1 MKFMY
6 SKKRVLS
13 VFLSVLTVITVLT
26 PAFSAWAGDVIGVYN
41 IQLFYEDGNAVQDTD
56 EEGNAYH
63 ETMKEGDTLQLSYK
77 LIDCEIP
84 DNGYVKWYSEAPTLV
99 DVDQNGLV
107 KAFDSSKGAVIHN
120 WIDNEVKPVPLVG
133 KIAGAALEK
142 ALFNDKVNVD
152 TMDTDEIIALIEK
165 TMGADSALG
174 KIFESYSAKWIES
187 LRKYLDNIN
196 SVVHVTLYD
205 ANGEV
210 KADDKLA
217 VTVTKNDAFYANF
230 LPNGTHIT
238 NKSQIET
245 TVAKGTT
252 CQLSAVTTPVRL
264 HMGVVYSVK
273 SSSVFTQGK
282 VIATVDDSGLV
293 TFKNT
298 GTVTIVVSPDT
309 EGFINNL
316 LKLVNYIYKLDH
328 TGTIDTKKLA
338 DILIKYLGID
348 IDRNVLAALLDAC
361 FAIKDIVGDSAD
373 AIQLTATAVKIIAN
387 ILLKLKYND
396 TITFTVVDGVP
407 CTDFN
412 ITGPDTVQ
420 EGAQIQM
427 AITDAKPVAADV
439 SDITWSSSDES
450 VAYVDPQTGIIT
462 GRDAGGNMGTVA
474 NSKKCTITATSA
486 ANQVVR
492 TKELTVTGKTGRV
505 LSDAV
510 IHAQRDCNIGDQQAL
525 TYTVYPVRVSKA
537 NNLNITWG
545 LLDGTDA
552 DGNPKYLWAGDAY
565 DETVTDETTG
575 ETTTVHH
582 DGSVEDGIARLDK
595 DGNYT
600 ALAGGTATVVLK
612 ASTGYKLLD
621 GSYYTISQV
630 QTQTTIFN
638 GLPVSGIDVT
648 VESAVKS
655 AVLANSVKLQQQ
667 QTEVAGETLD
677 FATVT
682 ASTVYDGSGV
692 LVKANVDPA
701 DATNKNV
708 KWYIDNTDQ
717 FELKDED
724 KTAGTVKVV
733 AKASCTSASSV
744 HIWCV
749 SEDGDIQSDV
759 VTLCVVRNA
768 AETNTINGDDLSVIN
783 GKTLDVSHAMT
794 FSGSTSSAQA
804 CYGANWY
811 SSDEGVLT
819 VAPKGNDNGD
829 AVVTG
834 VDVGTATLYCVSASG
849 GIVAEKQVTVYPDKD
864 YLKQV
869 INICEDTVIERTNEN
884 KTLYKDFSRK
894 LDYAYYV
901 YYDEPMAA
909 QDSCNT
915 YARELLYAFYK
926 LGGYIGLTGVTLV
939 NKDGSDAGA
948 FRSVKVSTSKRYD
961 SYSVDLDAQVAPK
974 TAMYRTIK
982 WSSDNDSVKVDANGI
997 VKPAGNKA
1005 CQAKI
1010 TVTATDY
1017 MDNVY
1022 TDSMYVAF
1030 ANDPVTGIKLDTTE
1044 IVGGKVGE
1052 SQTLK
1057 ATVEPTGFGIVGK
1070 ASVADVM
1077 WSTSDPEIA
1086 TVDQSGVVSFKSG
1099 GDCVVTVTTCDG
1111 GYTAQCKVNVVTNYD
1126 ALQAQIDT
1134 YKSLELTETNYYPAT
1149 WQAFQDA
1156 ITESQALIDA
1166 NASSQ
1171 KEVDAQLEKLIAAY
1185 KGLEKYTHINNV
1197 EIYLDGEEASNFY
1210 QYDVSL
1216 LTDGAYK
1223 DAKLDLNVRLYPNNA
1238 NYASVTWTSSTD
1250 KIVISENGVAS
1261 PAKNTS
1267 FNVLKNEGY
1276 YGKIT
1281 CTVTDH
1287 FGQTWTDDVW
1297 VSFAYTP
1304 ATGITISESAVSGS
1318 IGDTHQ
1324 LTATVQPSGTLGVGK
1339 ASISDLYW
1347 ESDNENIATVDDKG
1361 LVTFVSTGA
1370 TTVRAIAY
1378 DGGYTATCSVSTG
1391 GDRSALQ
1398 AALEKYKDTDYQDYE
1413 YTVGI
1418 TFKQAYEEAQSVM
1431 NDNTKTQD
1439 EINQAAQALIEAGAA
1454 LEGHQIIKVQSIDV
1468 SYVGYSRNTAI
1479 GSYNQRTSG
1488 TIGDNDALSID
1499 LSKNG
1504 YANTLHENNKLELS
1518 AAVMPAGADSNGIS
1532 WTVDDSKNI
1541 KATQT
1546 DGKLV
1551 LSPSSASANGWAKV
1565 TVTNTDHYSRTLSRS
1580 FTVVMSGSVISG
1592 VSLDQTQL
1600 NLLVTQKPVQL
1611 NATLA
1616 GSSNKTFNDVTWT
1629 SSNPAVA
1636 TVENGLVTPVDVGDC
1651 TITVKTLDGGYTAT
1665 CAVTVRADYSVLEAK
1680 YAEYQILV
1688 NQAKGQYI
1696 YTEDSL
1702 AVLETACAQ
1711 AKTMID
1717 SGLSTQAE
1725 IDAQVELLES
1735 AHNGL
1740 VKYIIAEGVSLTAD
1754 TEAQANVTIPNPGH
1768 IRYLHNDLSLK
1779 NKTVQLSAVTAPA
1792 GGLYKSITWSSS
1804 NDKVTVSDTG
1814 LVTNTDSGNQWA
1826 EITCTITT
1834 VKGDSFTATTT
1845 VCFTRYAVTGVSMD
1859 TDMVHGSPQDTVTIT
1874 PTVTS
1879 SATIASLA
1887 LRDCTFTS
1895 DHPEIATVDNS
1906 GKITFV
1912 SQGKATITAT
1922 TVDGGYTATVIAYTT
1937 YDFSALQQAIAD
1949 AGAVDYKDYAY
1960 DYGMAFKTA
1969 YDKAVA
1975 VNADY
1980 ESSQDVIDAATS
1992 ALKQAQ
1998 NALAGHEFVG
2008 PGEIGFTSGGA
2019 AVTEGKA
2026 LVVDDNQQVTLSAA
2040 YADGAMVQD
2049 PSWTTA
2055 AENNVTAAT
2064 DASGNLVLT
2073 KTNADASGS
2082 VKVTYTLKDAYDR
2095 TYTKTITVKLVN
2107 QKINIDS
2114 FKFTYGGNEVD
2125 SVSYSCGGVYTN
2137 KSIQLGV
2144 STYPADADAYVSA
2157 LWTSNNKNL
2166 VVDQTGKVS
2175 ASGTML
2181 GTKYTATITCTLTL
2195 EDGSTVTNSI
2205 QVTFNRF

>member
-13 VFLSVLTVITVLT
+13 VFLSVLTVITMLT

-56 EEGNAYH
+56 AEGNAYH

-152 TMDTDEIIALIEK
+152 TMDTDEIIAMIEK

-230 LPNGTHIT
+230 MPNGTHIT

-373 AIQLTATAVKIIAN
+373 AVQLTATAVKIIAN

-450 VAYVDPQTGIIT
+450 VAYVDPKTGIIT

-474 NSKKCTITATSA
+474 NSQKCTITATSA

-510 IHAQRDCNIGDQQAL
+510 IHAQRDCNIGDQQTL

-600 ALAGGTATVVLK
+600 ALSGGTATVVLK

-682 ASTVYDGSGV
+682 ASTVYDGTGV

-708 KWYIDNTDQ
+708 KWYIDNKDQ

-768 AETNTINGDDLSVIN
+768 AETNTINGDNLSVIN
-783 GKTLDVSHAMT
+783 GKTLDVSHTMT

-1070 ASVADVM
+1070 ASVADVI

-1086 TVDQSGVVSFKSG
+1086 TVDQNGVVSFKSG

-1156 ITESQALIDA
+1156 IAESQALIDA

-1454 LEGHQIIKVQSIDV
+1454 LEGHQVIKAQSVDV

-1518 AAVMPAGADSNGIS
+1518 AAVVPAGADSNGIS

-1551 LSPSSASANGWAKV
+1551 LSPSSATANGWAKV
-1565 TVTNTDHYSRTLSRS
+1565 TVTTTDHYSRTLSRS

-1616 GSSNKTFNDVTWT
+1616 GSSNRTFNDVTWT

-1636 TVENGLVTPVDVGDC
+1636 KVENGLVTPVDVGDC

-1702 AVLETACAQ
+1702 AVLETACGQ
-1711 AKTMID
+1711 AKAMID

-1768 IRYLHNDLSLK
+1768 IRYLHNELSLK
-1779 NKTVQLSAVTAPA
+1779 NKTVQLFAVTAPA
-1792 GGLYKSITWSSS
+1792 GGLYQSITWSSS

-1874 PTVTS
+1874 PKVTS

-1998 NALAGHEFVG
+1998 NALVGHEFVG

-2064 DASGNLVLT
+2064 DAAGNLVLT

-2114 FKFTYGGNEVD
+2114 FKFTYDGNEVE
-2125 SVSYSCGGVYTN
+2125 SVSYGCSGVYTN

-2175 ASGTML
+2175 ASGAMF

>member
-6 SKKRVLS
+6 SKKRLLS

-56 EEGNAYH
+56 AEGNAYH
-63 ETMKEGDTLQLSYK
+63 ETMQEGETLQLSYK

-373 AIQLTATAVKIIAN
+373 AVQLTATAVKIIAN

-396 TITFTVVDGVP
+396 TITFNVVDGVP

-450 VAYVDPQTGIIT
+450 VAYVDPKTGIIT

-474 NSKKCTITATSA
+474 NSQKCTITATSA

-510 IHAQRDCNIGDQQAL
+510 IHAQRDCNIGDQQTL

-717 FELKDED
+717 FELKDEE

-783 GKTLDVSHAMT
+783 GKTLDVSHTMT

-811 SSDEGVLT
+811 SSDEGVLA

-1017 MDNVY
+1017 LDNVY

-1070 ASVADVM
+1070 ASVADVI

-1156 ITESQALIDA
+1156 IAESQALIDA

-1197 EIYLDGEEASNFY
+1197 EIYLDGEEASDFY

-1518 AAVMPAGADSNGIS
+1518 AAVVPAGADSNGIS

-1565 TVTNTDHYSRTLSRS
+1565 TVTTTDHYSRTLSRS

-1792 GGLYKSITWSSS
+1792 GGLYQSITWSSS

-1998 NALAGHEFVG
+1998 NALVGHEFVG

-2026 LVVDDNQQVTLSAA
+2026 LVVDDNQQVTLSAV

-2064 DASGNLVLT
+2064 DAAGNLVLT

-2175 ASGTML
+2175 ASGAMF

>member
-6 SKKRVLS
+6 SKKRLLS

-56 EEGNAYH
+56 AEGNAYH
-63 ETMKEGDTLQLSYK
+63 ETMQEGDTLQLSYK

-373 AIQLTATAVKIIAN
+373 AVQLTATAVKIIAN

-450 VAYVDPQTGIIT
+450 VAYVDPKTGIIT

-474 NSKKCTITATSA
+474 NSQKCTITATSA

-510 IHAQRDCNIGDQQAL
+510 IHAQRDCNIGDQQTL

-733 AKASCTSASSV
+733 AKASCTGASSV

-783 GKTLDVSHAMT
+783 GKTLDVSHTMT

-1017 MDNVY
+1017 LDNVY
-1022 TDSMYVAF
+1022 TDSIYVAF

-1070 ASVADVM
+1070 ASVADVI

-1156 ITESQALIDA
+1156 IAESQALIDA

-1454 LEGHQIIKVQSIDV
+1454 LEGHQVIKAQTIDV

-1518 AAVMPAGADSNGIS
+1518 AAVVPAGADSNGIS

-1541 KATQT
+1541 KSTQT

-1768 IRYLHNDLSLK
+1768 IRYLHNELSLK

-1792 GGLYKSITWSSS
+1792 GGLYQSITWSSS

-1879 SATIASLA
+1879 SASIASLA

-1922 TVDGGYTATVIAYTT
+1922 TVDGGYTTTVIAYTT

-2064 DASGNLVLT
+2064 DAAGNLVLT

-2125 SVSYSCGGVYTN
+2125 SVSYSCGGMYTN

-2195 EDGSTVTNSI
+2195 EDGSAVTNSI

>member
-6 SKKRVLS
+6 SKKRLLS

-56 EEGNAYH
+56 AEGNAYH

-439 SDITWSSSDES
+439 SDITWSSSNES
-450 VAYVDPQTGIIT
+450 VAYVDPKTGIIT

-474 NSKKCTITATSA
+474 NSQKCTITATSA

-510 IHAQRDCNIGDQQAL
+510 IHAQRDCNIGDQQTL

-768 AETNTINGDDLSVIN
+768 AKTNTINGDDLSVIN

-794 FSGSTSSAQA
+794 FSGSTSSTQA

-811 SSDEGVLT
+811 SSDESVLT

-834 VDVGTATLYCVSASG
+834 VDVGTATLYCASVSG

-909 QDSCNT
+909 QDSCDT

-1070 ASVADVM
+1070 ASVADVI

-1156 ITESQALIDA
+1156 IAESQALIDA

-1439 EINQAAQALIEAGAA
+1439 EINQAAQALVEAGAA

-1518 AAVMPAGADSNGIS
+1518 AAVVPAGADSNGIS

-1611 NATLA
+1611 KATLA

-2064 DASGNLVLT
+2064 DAAGNLVLT

>member
-6 SKKRVLS
+6 SKKRLLS

-298 GTVTIVVSPDT
+298 GKVTIVVSPDT

-373 AIQLTATAVKIIAN
+373 AVQLTATAVKIIAN

-396 TITFTVVDGVP
+396 TITFNVVDGVP

-450 VAYVDPQTGIIT
+450 VAYVDPKTGIIT

-474 NSKKCTITATSA
+474 NSQKCTITATSA

-510 IHAQRDCNIGDQQAL
+510 IHAQRDCNIGDQQTL

-783 GKTLDVSHAMT
+783 GKTLDVSHTMT

-1017 MDNVY
+1017 LDNVY
-1022 TDSMYVAF
+1022 TDSIYVAF

-1070 ASVADVM
+1070 ASVADVI

-1156 ITESQALIDA
+1156 IAESQALIDA

-1454 LEGHQIIKVQSIDV
+1454 LEGHQVIKAQTIDV

-1518 AAVMPAGADSNGIS
+1518 AAVVPAGADSNGIS

-1541 KATQT
+1541 KSTQT

-1551 LSPSSASANGWAKV
+1551 LNPSSASANGWAKV

-1792 GGLYKSITWSSS
+1792 GGLYQSITWSSS

-1922 TVDGGYTATVIAYTT
+1922 TVDGGYTTTVIAYTT

-2064 DASGNLVLT
+2064 DVAGNLVLT

-2114 FKFTYGGNEVD
+2114 FKFTYGGNEVE
-2125 SVSYSCGGVYTN
+2125 SVSYSCGGMYTN

-2195 EDGSTVTNSI
+2195 EDGSTVTNSV

>member
-6 SKKRVLS
+6 SKKRLLS

-56 EEGNAYH
+56 AEGNAYH

-298 GTVTIVVSPDT
+298 GKVTIVVSPDT

-373 AIQLTATAVKIIAN
+373 AVQLTATAVKIIAN

-396 TITFTVVDGVP
+396 TITFNVVDGVP

-450 VAYVDPQTGIIT
+450 VAYVDPKTGIIT

-474 NSKKCTITATSA
+474 NSQKCTITATSA

-510 IHAQRDCNIGDQQAL
+510 IHAQRDCNIGDQQTL

-783 GKTLDVSHAMT
+783 GKTLDVSHTMT

-811 SSDEGVLT
+811 SSDESVLT

-1070 ASVADVM
+1070 ASVADVI

-1156 ITESQALIDA
+1156 IAESQALIDA

-1454 LEGHQIIKVQSIDV
+1454 LEGHQVIKAQTIDV

-1518 AAVMPAGADSNGIS
+1518 AAVVPAGADSNGIS

-1611 NATLA
+1611 KATLA
-1616 GSSNKTFNDVTWT
+1616 GSSNRTFNDVTWT

-1792 GGLYKSITWSSS
+1792 GGLYQSITWSSS

-1998 NALAGHEFVG
+1998 NALVGHEFVG

-2064 DASGNLVLT
+2064 DAAGNLVLT